1 MKKMRNRWLCALFGM
16 AMLVNVTACGAVTK
30 EEKPRETESAKQEAE
45 QIAEPEE
52 TPVPE
57 ETVSIV
63 PEGNDLAEA
72 LYMAQDA
79 LGLYLYSLKQD
90 KMPLPQSMQPEAL
103 ILDKDSFVTL
113 VEWDEEAYLRRT
125 SNKAVKKTLTIP
137 EWMNTLAEEKNINF
151 SKTLQEALLEK
162 LEA

>member
-1 MKKMRNRWLCALFGM
+1 MKKLIYPAIFHKEEVG
-16 AMLVNVTACGAVTK
+16 GYAVTF
-30 EEKPRETESAKQEAE
+30 PDLPGCNT
-45 QIAEPEE
+45 
-52 TPVPE
+52 
-57 ETVSIV
+57 
-63 PEGNDLAEA
+63 EGNDLAEA

>member
-1 MKKMRNRWLCALFGM
+1 MEKLIYPAIFH
-16 AMLVNVTACGAVTK
+16 K
-30 EEKPRETESAKQEAE
+30 EEVGGYSVTFPDLPGCNT
-45 QIAEPEE
+45 
-52 TPVPE
+52 
-57 ETVSIV
+57 
-63 PEGNDLAEA
+63 EGNDLAEA

>member
-1 MKKMRNRWLCALFGM
+1 MKKLIYPAIFH
-16 AMLVNVTACGAVTK
+16 K
-30 EEKPRETESAKQEAE
+30 EEVGGYSVTFPDLPGCNT
-45 QIAEPEE
+45 
-52 TPVPE
+52 
-57 ETVSIV
+57 
-63 PEGNDLAEA
+63 EGNDLAEA

-125 SNKAVKKTLTIP
+125 SNKAIKKTLTIP
-137 EWMNTLAEEKNINF
+137 EWMNTLAEERNINF

>member
-1 MKKMRNRWLCALFGM
+1 MKKLIYPAIFH
-16 AMLVNVTACGAVTK
+16 K
-30 EEKPRETESAKQEAE
+30 EEVGGYSVTFPDLPGCNT
-45 QIAEPEE
+45 
-52 TPVPE
+52 
-57 ETVSIV
+57 
-63 PEGNDLAEA
+63 EGNDLAEA

-113 VEWDEEAYLRRT
+113 VEWDEVAYLRRT

>member
-1 MKKMRNRWLCALFGM
+1 MKKLIYPAIFH
-16 AMLVNVTACGAVTK
+16 K
-30 EEKPRETESAKQEAE
+30 EEVGGYSVTFPDLSGCNT
-45 QIAEPEE
+45 
-52 TPVPE
+52 
-57 ETVSIV
+57 
-63 PEGNDLAEA
+63 EGNDLAEA